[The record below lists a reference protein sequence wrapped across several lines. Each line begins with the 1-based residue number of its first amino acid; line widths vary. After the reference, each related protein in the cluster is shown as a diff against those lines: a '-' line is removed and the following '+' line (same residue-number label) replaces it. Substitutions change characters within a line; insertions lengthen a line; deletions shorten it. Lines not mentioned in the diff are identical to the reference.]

1 MSKIEDE
8 YPVFPISRDWVKD
21 QEEMGSKEKVW
32 VNMSADEENDWLFKF
47 PRSETGE
54 HWAEKI
60 AEQMCRKLGITHAK
74 VELATL
80 SDKRGSISKSFLGKD
95 DYLIH
100 GNAILNLFHDDYDR
114 TKKRNQ
120 KKHTFRNIF
129 EAIEILEGATS
140 QFAEYL
146 VLDALIGNTD
156 RHHENWGCS

>member
-8 YPVFPISRDWVKD
+8 CQVFPISRDWVKD

-32 VNMSADEENDWLFKF
+32 DNMSADEENDWLFKI

-54 HWAEKI
+54 HWAEKV
-60 AEQMCRKLGITHAK
+60 AEQMCRKLGITHAR

-80 SDKRGSISKSFLGKD
+80 SGKRGSIGKRFLGKD

-129 EAIEILEGATS
+129 KVIEILEGATS
-140 QFAEYL
+140 QIAEYL

-156 RHHENWGCS
+156 RHHENWECS